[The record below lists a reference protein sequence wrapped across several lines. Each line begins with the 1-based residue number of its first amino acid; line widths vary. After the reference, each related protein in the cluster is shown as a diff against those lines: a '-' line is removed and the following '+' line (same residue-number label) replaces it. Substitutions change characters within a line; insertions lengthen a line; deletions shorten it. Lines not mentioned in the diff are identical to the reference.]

1 MPPVI
6 LRVATTRKPSMLG
19 DFAPDHPDFYL
30 GDPDSAF
37 RRLRA
42 EDPVH
47 WYEPGPFWCVT
58 RHADVQQVSLS
69 PRVFCSGQG
78 TQIFEI
84 PLVRQRMRAGVEGLA
99 RSIIQMD
106 PPEHNRHRKHVIRAF
121 TPRMVRSLEPRIREI
136 TVESLAQIPPGEPVD
151 FVEAVSIPLS
161 MLVIAE
167 MLGVPGEDREDFR
180 RWSDVMIEAGGGGV
194 SEATVTTVAELF
206 AYFGDTLRER
216 RRQPR
221 SDLLSALGAAEIDG
235 EKLSEPQ
242 ILMFCLT
249 LLVAGNETTRNLIS
263 GGARALLEH
272 PEQKRRLVDD
282 PGLIPNAVEEMLRWV
297 TPVRNF
303 ARRAT
308 RDTELGGRRIAE
320 GDFAVLFYGSA
331 NRDEAVF
338 GPEADRFDVGRED
351 ASRHIAFGFGEH
363 LCMGASL
370 ARLETRVMFEEL
382 LARLPHFEPAGPV
395 QPLRSTLINGVERMP
410 VVFKA

>member
-1 MPPVI
+1 
-6 LRVATTRKPSMLG
+6 
-19 DFAPDHPDFYL
+19 
-30 GDPDSAF
+30 
-37 RRLRA
+37 
-42 EDPVH
+42 VH

-58 RHADVQQVSLS
+58 RHADVQRVSRS
-69 PRVFCSGQG
+69 PRVFRSGHG
-78 TQIFEI
+78 TQIFQI
-84 PLVRQRMRAGVEGLA
+84 PLVLEGAPAGVEGLA
-99 RSIIQMD
+99 KSIIQMD
-106 PPEHNRHRKHVIRAF
+106 PPEHNRHRKRVIRAF
-121 TPRMVRSLEPRIREI
+121 TPRMVRALEPRIREI
-136 TVESLAQIPPGEPVD
+136 TVESLAQIPPGESVD
-151 FVEAVSIPLS
+151 FVEAVSTPLS

-206 AYFGDTLRER
+206 AYFGDKLRER
-216 RRQPR
+216 RRRPR
-221 SDLLSALGAAEIDG
+221 GDLLSALGAAEIDG
-235 EKLSEPQ
+235 EKLSEAQ

-272 PEQKRRLVDD
+272 PEQKRRLIDD

-338 GPEADRFDVGRED
+338 GPEADRFDVARED
-351 ASRHIAFGFGEH
+351 AARHVAFGFGEH

-395 QPLRSTLINGVERMP
+395 EPLRSTVINGVERMP